1 MTTHARFNYSSLAV
15 ALLTAF
21 SVQASAQENVAV
33 ADSSVE
39 TVTVLG
45 KAYRNTAT
53 KSALE
58 PEETPQG
65 ITIIDQE
72 QLEQRGV
79 KSLNQALRY
88 APGVVTEQKGAS
100 VTMYDTF
107 SIRGFTNKQSYYDGL
122 ILPFLTGWNL
132 QPQIDPIAIQ
142 QVEVFKGPTSVLYG
156 AMPPG
161 GMVNMIAKTPQEYR
175 STKVDLSAGSRN
187 LTQASIDTAGHLAD
201 SEFSYRLVALARKQD
216 SQVDNGEEERYV
228 VAPSLDW
235 QVSDRTLINFN
246 LYYQNDPSMG
256 INSAMPLEALKA
268 SEPSVSM
275 GDKNWST
282 FEREVFML
290 GYKINHQINPN
301 WTFLQNARYS
311 DASLSQKNTYHRS
324 TNFNSATGRLMR
336 NVYSTDEKSQ
346 SFAID
351 NQISGLIEIGG
362 LEQNLLFGIDYLEL
376 AGDSLY
382 QEFTANAGFY
392 GFDAYHPNNEL
403 LDNSQL
409 QENYRESHDITTEQL
424 GLYFQDQVRYD
435 GLVLLAGGRYDL
447 FKASDD
453 KTGLSPTS
461 DGTQTA
467 DHNQFSYR
475 IGALYELEN
484 GVSPFVSYAT
494 SFEPAAGT
502 DINGHSLKPQ
512 LGEQVE
518 FGVKYLSADRSQ
530 QLTASYFY
538 ITKKDS
544 IAADPADP
552 TYRAKIQLG
561 EVSSQGMEVEGRWS
575 VTEDWDV
582 NASYTYVDMEVT
594 EDANPDLEGTTP
606 IYVPTHAANLWSNY
620 YVYGGPLAATRWSVG
635 ARYMG
640 EMERDATNTQGKVP
654 AYTVV
659 DLSVGYDLG
668 AASDA
673 LAGATANLLVNNL
686 FNEEYYTCYDQSN
699 CWFGTEQSVELNVNY
714 EF

>member
-1 MTTHARFNYSSLAV
+1 MTTHTRFKYSSLAV

-21 SVQASAQENVAV
+21 STQALAEETVTAAGSN
-33 ADSSVE
+33 VE
-39 TVTVLG
+39 TVTIMG

-65 ITIIDQE
+65 ITVIDEE

-107 SIRGFTNKQSYYDGL
+107 SIRGFSNNQSYYDGL
-122 ILPFLTGWNL
+122 VLPFLTGWNL

-161 GMVNMIAKTPQEYR
+161 GMVNMIAKTPQEDG
-175 STKVDLSAGSRN
+175 STKVGVSTGSRN
-187 LTQASIDTAGHLAD
+187 LMEASIDTTGQLGD
-201 SEFSYRLVALARKQD
+201 SDFSYRLVALARKQD
-216 SQVDNGEEERYV
+216 SQVDHAEEERYV
-228 VAPSLDW
+228 IAPSLDW

-256 INSAMPLEALKA
+256 TNSAMPLEVLKA
-268 SEPSVSM
+268 SDPSVSM

-282 FEREVFML
+282 FEREVLML
-290 GYKINHQINPN
+290 GYKINHQINDN
-301 WTFLQNARYS
+301 WIFLQNARYT
-311 DASLSQKNTYHRS
+311 DASLYQENTYHTA
-324 TNFNSATGRLMR
+324 TNFNPATGSLIR
-336 NVYSTDEKSQ
+336 NAYSTDEESQ

-351 NQISGLIEIGG
+351 NQVSGRVEISGLEH
-362 LEQNLLFGIDYLEL
+362 NLLFGVDYLKL
-376 AGDSLY
+376 TGDSLY
-382 QEFTANAGFY
+382 KEFTANAGFY
-392 GFDAYHPNNEL
+392 GFDAYNPNNDL
-403 LDNSQL
+403 LDKSQL

-435 GLVLLAGGRYDL
+435 ALVLLAGGRYDM

-453 KTGLSPTS
+453 KNSSYPTY
-461 DGTQTA
+461 DGKEEA

-475 IGALYELEN
+475 VGALYELDN
-484 GVSPFVSYAT
+484 GISPFVSYAT

-502 DINGHSLKPQ
+502 DINGNSLKPQ

-518 FGVKYLSADRSQ
+518 LGVKYLSADMAQ

-544 IAADPADP
+544 IAADPSDP
-552 TYRAKIQLG
+552 TYRSKIQLG
-561 EVSSQGMEVEGRWS
+561 EVRSQGVEVEGRWF

-594 EDANPDLEGTTP
+594 EDSNPDLEGTTP

-620 YVYGGPLAATRWSVG
+620 YVYGGALSGTRFSTG

-640 EMERDATNTQGKVP
+640 EMEMDASNTQGKVP
-654 AYTVV
+654 SYTVV

-668 AASDA
+668 AASDT
-673 LAGATANLLVNNL
+673 LSGATANLAVNNI
-686 FNEEYYTCYDQSN
+686 FNEEYYACYDQSN
-699 CWFGTEQSVELNVNY
+699 CWFGAEQSVELSVNY

>member
-21 SVQASAQENVAV
+21 SVQASAQENAAV
-33 ADSSVE
+33 TDSSVE

-175 STKVDLSAGSRN
+175 STKVGLSAGSRN

-324 TNFNSATGRLMR
+324 TNFNPATGRLMR

-382 QEFTANAGFY
+382 QEFTANTGFY

-561 EVSSQGMEVEGRWS
+561 EVRSQGMEVEGRWF